1 MKINFENVRLERT
14 IFTIDQLK
22 TQRLPEIVFMGR
34 SNVGKSSLINSLL
47 NKKNLAKVSQT
58 PGKTRSLNFYIVDEK
73 FYLVDLPGF
82 GYASTSKEDSFRFS
96 KLIQDYFRLSK
107 KIIMVCHLMD
117 SRVPFTKLDEIARDY
132 VGNLQLPYCI
142 LFTKVDKLNQSEKSK
157 LKNLAYQFMS
167 QTGSEFFFYSSKS
180 GEGKKELQSFIIKT
194 VMESQERENW

>member
-14 IFTIDQLK
+14 IFSLDQFK
-22 TQRLPEIVFMGR
+22 TQNLPEIVFMGR

-58 PGKTRSLNFYIVDEK
+58 PGKTRSLNFYVIDEK

-96 KLIQDYFRLSK
+96 KLIQDYFSLRK
-107 KIIMVCHLMD
+107 KIILVCHLMD
-117 SRVPFTKLDEIARDY
+117 SRIPFTPLDEIAKDY
-132 VGNLQLPYCI
+132 VMNLQLPYCI

-157 LKNLAYQFMS
+157 LRNKANAFMS
-167 QTGSEFFFYSSKS
+167 QTGINFFFYSVKS
-180 GEGKKELQSFIIKT
+180 GEGKRELQNFLVKKVI
-194 VMESQERENW
+194 ESQERQDW

>member
-14 IFTIDQLK
+14 VFTLDQLK
-22 TQRLPEIVFMGR
+22 TQNLPEIVFMGR
-34 SNVGKSSLINSLL
+34 SNVGKSSLINTLL

-58 PGKTRSLNFYIVDEK
+58 PGKTRSLNFYVVDEK

-96 KLIQDYFRLSK
+96 QLIQDYFNLSK
-107 KIIMVCHLMD
+107 KICLVFHLMD

-132 VGNLQLPYCI
+132 VLNLQLPYCI

-157 LKNLAYQFMS
+157 LKKLAEQMLNNS
-167 QTGSEFFFYSSKS
+167 DFFFFSSKT
-180 GEGKKELQSFIIKT
+180 GEGKKEVQSFILKKLI
-194 VMESQERENW
+194 QIRENLID